1 MTVIYFLH
9 MVRDRVQS
17 FDAENRPVVH
27 ERHQLSLNINSNA
40 ALVGLAAAVGTFGAV
55 YCILKRQ

>member
-1 MTVIYFLH
+1 

-17 FDAENRPVVH
+17 FDAENRPVH